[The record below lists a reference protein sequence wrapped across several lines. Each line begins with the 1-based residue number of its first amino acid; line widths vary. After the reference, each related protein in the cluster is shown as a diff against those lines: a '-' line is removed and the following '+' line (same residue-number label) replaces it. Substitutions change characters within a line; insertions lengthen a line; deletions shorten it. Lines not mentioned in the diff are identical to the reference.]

1 VRVAIQDE
9 LTLHSLKP
17 LEMIAYLRAKG
28 WKQEFE
34 IQNKGSLW
42 VLDDNY
48 DLTLPA
54 RRELGDY
61 VLRISEVLRALARAE
76 DRSELDV
83 LRDIQTT
90 TYDLIRVRASGQRAE
105 DGVLPLE
112 DAVRFVEHT
121 RDMMLAA
128 ACAAIEKRA
137 VYAKRKPQQAMDYL
151 NHVQM
156 GQTERGS
163 FVLTVL
169 SPVTPELRPAQGSLL
184 PEVEPEDPFERRV
197 TRTLMDSL
205 NALDSAARD
214 ATMGSNLEPFQ
225 IAVERGVSANLCDA
239 VVGLSAA
246 STEDSLDMQISWS
259 RTRPVGQSVSD
270 RVVFGMDTIQVVEEA
285 ARLFREVAPVEDC
298 EVTGF
303 VLASDRGVDAVEGDI
318 KLDAYVDGKI
328 HRVSIPL
335 GPAEYRIA
343 LKAHDERRIVTCVG
357 DLIKQGRGYRLQN
370 PHHFK
375 VLSTE

>member
-1 VRVAIQDE
+1 MRVAIQDE